1 MLQGWAVA
9 LAAVAYLATLFAIAE
24 FGDRRA
30 WRGGRADNYVYALS
44 LAVYCTTWTLFGSV
58 GRAATHGF
66 DFLAIY
72 VGPVLVL
79 VLAYPVLAKMLRVAK
94 EHRVTSIADL
104 IGSRYGRSQRLAALA
119 TLIATLGV
127 VPYIALQL
135 KAVTAGF
142 RALSGTEPA
151 AVGGTLATDTAFQVA
166 VLMAIFA
173 ILFGVRQVRAD
184 ERRPGMVLAI
194 AFESLV
200 KLGAVVAVGL
210 FVLFGV
216 HGGPGDLS
224 GVADRLAWP
233 PAGSDE
239 PVGWTAMAIV
249 SALAFLCLPR
259 QFHVAV
265 VENTTER
272 HLATARWL
280 VPVYLVAINLFVVP
294 IALAGL
300 DAFPTANVAAD
311 SFVITVPLA
320 AGSPIM
326 ALVAF
331 VGGLSAATAMVIVET
346 VALSTMISNDIIVPL
361 VLRARAALRRG
372 GANFGDD
379 LSGVL
384 IGIRRG
390 VIVAVLLLAYGYH
403 SALAGPYSLSSIGLI
418 SFVAVAQL
426 APAAIG
432 GLYWRRGT
440 RRGATAGLWVG
451 LAAWSYTMVLPSFGV
466 VGWLDPAL
474 VAEGPF
480 GISWL
485 RPHALFGLDG
495 LDAISHGALWS
506 LSLNLAFYA
515 GVSLSRPAGEAER
528 RMADAFVDV
537 LRQPAE
543 LASRLWR
550 DVRATTV
557 EVRDLVARFI
567 GADAA
572 DRAFA
577 VAGAGGPRSPAEAAA
592 LAERILSGVLG
603 GPTARVV
610 MAPLLPARAL
620 GRQAARAFLD
630 EASEAITLN
639 RDLLRRT
646 LDSIDQGIG
655 VFDAEEN
662 LAAWNARF
670 LELLGL
676 DEGLAQVGRP
686 LASLVAAGEGAAL
699 EPARK
704 SDFDPRTWGPRT
716 WERRRRDGAVLE
728 IRANPMPD
736 RGFVVTVTDVTARVA
751 AAEALRE
758 SERRIRV
765 YTDNVPAL
773 IAYADREERWRFTN
787 RPYEMALGMAPG
799 EAIGRSLVEGLGPDR
814 YGRLKPMIDR
824 VLGGEPQRFEIEFP
838 VNDQRIE
845 WAVGTY
851 IPHRDADGEVL
862 GFFTL
867 YQDISERRRAE
878 AALRE
883 AYGTLERRV
892 AERTAALAEATTRA
906 EEANRG
912 KTRFLAA
919 AGHDLVQPLN
929 AARLFAAALA
939 ERPLGVEERALVGRI
954 DGALHAVDDLL
965 AALLD
970 ISKLDAGGSAP
981 SVTHFPVDGLLDEL
995 GAEFGALAK
1004 ARGLSF
1010 RRVRTDAW
1018 VASDPAMLRR
1028 ILQNFL
1034 SNAVRYTARGGIV
1047 LGCRRAGESVRI
1059 EVWDTGPGIPD
1070 DQIERIFD
1078 EFQRLDVPAHGGD
1091 KGLGLGLAIVER
1103 LGRTLGHE
1111 IGARSRVGRGSVFSV
1126 TVPRAV
1132 AAAGAPL
1139 RRAVWIPGQRLEG
1152 ARVLVVDNEPA
1163 VLDGMAAL
1171 LEGWGCVALAA
1182 HGPDEAHAYAAAPD
1196 LLLVDYHLD
1205 DGADGLALVE
1215 ALRARYDSS
1224 LPAVLV
1230 TADRTDAVRDRAAS
1244 AGVAVLAKPVRAAQL
1259 RALVNAALDEAA
1271 RSTRRR
1277 A

>member
-9 LAAVAYLATLFAIAE
+9 LVAVAYLATLFAIAE

-30 WRGGRADNYVYALS
+30 WRGGRADPYVYALS

-58 GRAATHGF
+58 GRAASNGF

-72 VGPVLVL
+72 VGPVLAL
-79 VLAYPVLAKMLRVAK
+79 VLAHPVLAKMLRVAK

-135 KAVTAGF
+135 KAITAGF
-142 RALSGTEPA
+142 RALSGTEPT

-166 VLMAIFA
+166 ILMAIFA

-184 ERRPGMVLAI
+184 ERRPGMVLAV

-200 KLGAVVAVGL
+200 KLAAFVAVGL
-210 FVLFGV
+210 FVLFEV
-216 HGGPGDLS
+216 HGGPGDLA
-224 GVADRLAWP
+224 GVADRIAWP

-239 PVGWTAMAIV
+239 PVGWVAMAVV

-265 VENTTER
+265 VENTAER

-280 VPVYLVAINLFVVP
+280 VPAYLVAINLFVVP

-300 DAFPTANVAAD
+300 NAFPTGTVPAD
-311 SFVITVPLA
+311 SFVITVPLS
-320 AGSPIM
+320 AGSSNM
-326 ALVAF
+326 ALIAF

-361 VLRARAALRRG
+361 VLRARAALHRAGPGAG
-372 GANFGDD
+372 GD
-379 LSGVL
+379 LSRLL

-390 VIVAVLLLAYGYH
+390 VIVGVLMLAYGYH
-403 SALAGPYSLSSIGLI
+403 TALAGPYSLSSIGLI

-432 GLYWRRGT
+432 GLYWRRAT
-440 RRGATAGLWVG
+440 RRGAAAGLWAG
-451 LAAWSYTMVLPSFGV
+451 LAAWGYTLVLPSFGV

-480 GISWL
+480 GIFWL
-485 RPHALFGLDG
+485 RPHAFLGLEGLDP
-495 LDAISHGALWS
+495 ISHGAFWS
-506 LSLNLAFYA
+506 LGLNLVFYVVA
-515 GVSLSRPAGEAER
+515 SLGREAGEAER
-528 RMADAFVDV
+528 RMADAFVDA
-537 LRQPAE
+537 LRQPAA
-543 LASRLWR
+543 LTARLWR
-550 DVRATTV
+550 DVRAGV
-557 EVRDLVARFI
+557 ADIRDLVARFI
-567 GADAA
+567 GAEAA

-577 VAGAGGPRSPAEAAA
+577 PAGAGGVRSPAEAAA
-592 LAERILSGVLG
+592 LAEQILSGVLG

-655 VFDAEEN
+655 VFDAGEN

-670 LELLGL
+670 FELLGL
-676 DEGLAQVGRP
+676 DAALAQVGRP
-686 LASLVAAGEGAAL
+686 LAELVVAGEGPAL
-699 EPARK
+699 EPARG
-704 SDFDPRTWGPRT
+704 SDLDPRT
-716 WERRRRDGAVLE
+716 WERRRRDGTVLE

-736 RGFVVTVTDVTARVA
+736 RGFVVTVSDVTARVV

-773 IAYADREERWRFTN
+773 IAYVDRDERWRFTN

-799 EAIGRSLVEGLGPDR
+799 EAIGRSLLDGLGTER

-824 VLGGEPQRFEIEFP
+824 VLAGEPQRFEIEFP

-851 IPHRDADGEVL
+851 IPHKDSDGRVL

-878 AALRE
+878 AALRD

-892 AERTAALAEATTRA
+892 AERTAALAEATARA

-929 AARLFAAALA
+929 AARLFASALA
-939 ERPLGVEERALVGRI
+939 ERPLGLDERALVGRI

-970 ISKLDAGGSAP
+970 ISKLDGGGLAP
-981 SVTHFPVDGLLDEL
+981 NVTRFALDAFLDEL
-995 GAEFGALAK
+995 GAEFGALAE

-1010 RRVRTDAW
+1010 RRARTGAW
-1018 VASDPAMLRR
+1018 VESDPALLRR
-1028 ILQNFL
+1028 IVQNFL
-1034 SNAVRYTARGGIV
+1034 SNAVRYTACGGIV
-1047 LGCRRAGESVRI
+1047 LGCRRARDSVRI
-1059 EVWDTGPGIPD
+1059 EVWDSGPGIPA
-1070 DQIERIFD
+1070 DQIDLVFG

-1103 LGRTLGHE
+1103 LGRMLGHE
-1111 IGARSRVGRGSVFSV
+1111 IGVRSRVGRGSVFSV
-1126 TVPRAV
+1126 TVPRV
-1132 AAAGAPL
+1132 AAEAISAP
-1139 RRAVWIPGQRLEG
+1139 RRAAWAAGRRLEG

-1163 VLDGMAAL
+1163 VRDGMVAL
-1171 LEGWGCVALAA
+1171 LDGWGCVALVAG
-1182 HGPDEAHAYAAAPD
+1182 GPDEALAFAAPPD
-1196 LLLVDYHLD
+1196 VVLADYHLD
-1205 DGADGLALVE
+1205 AGADGLALVDL
-1215 ALRARYDSS
+1215 LRARFGAD

-1244 AGVAVLAKPVRAAQL
+1244 MGVAVLTKPVRAAAL
-1259 RALVNAALDEAA
+1259 RALVHAALDEAGRA
-1271 RSTRRR
+1271 TRRR